1 MDIQQ
6 HIQEIRTFNRFYTDL
21 IGLLDKHLLNSE
33 YSLAEARILYEI
45 FAAKQLSASD
55 VICRLSIDKGYLS
68 RILKKFEKQELIAR
82 VPSKE
87 DARVSLLS
95 LTDAGLQ
102 VFYELN
108 NASEQ
113 QVTDLISCIPVN
125 QLDELVEHMRAIT
138 GLLEKRSR

>member
-1 MDIQQ
+1 MSIQQ

-45 FAAKQLSASD
+45 YTAKQVSASD
-55 VICRLSIDKGYLS
+55 IIYKLSIDKGYLS

-95 LTDAGLQ
+95 LTGTG
-102 VFYELN
+102 FKTFHELN
-108 NASEQ
+108 EASDQ
-113 QVTDLISCIPVN
+113 QIADLVSAMPVN
-125 QLDELVEHMRAIT
+125 QLEDLIKHMKAIA
-138 GLLEKRSR
+138 GLLRK